1 MKESWRNLYKQNAG
15 IDILEALLAHGTLR
29 RSSRKYK
36 KGSYLFREGD
46 SIKGIYLLKSGKVQI
61 GKVTPEGRELTL
73 KMCGT
78 NQVVGEITVF
88 AGPSQYRL
96 DAKAIEDTE
105 CLKITIEDLEEA
117 LQRDQE
123 LAIAFMRW
131 TGIDQQKTQTKFRDL
146 LLHGKKGALYSTLIR
161 LSNSCGIAHGE
172 GVLIDV
178 MLTNQELA
186 NFCGMTREV
195 VNRILSD
202 LKKDKIIS
210 MKDGKLIIHQIPK
223 LKDAINCEDC
233 PIYLCKI
240 D

>member
-1 MKESWRNLYKQNAG
+1 MNETLQY
-15 IDILEALLAHGTLR
+15 LENMRHTSKKFA
-29 RSSRKYK
+29 
-36 KGSYLFREGD
+36 KGSYLFQEGD
-46 SIKGIYLLKSGKVQI
+46 PIRGIYLLKSGKVQI

-73 KMCGT
+73 KLCGAD
-78 NQVVGEITVF
+78 QMVGEITVF
-88 AGPSQYRL
+88 SGPSKYRL

-117 LQRDQE
+117 LQRDHN
-123 LAIAFMRW
+123 LAVAFMRW

-161 LSNSCGIAHGE
+161 LSNSYGETHPE

-178 MLTNQELA
+178 TLTNQEMA

-195 VNRILSD
+195 VNRMLSD
-202 LKKDKIIS
+202 LKRDGIIS
-210 MKDGKLIIHQIPK
+210 MKDGKIIIHQIPR
-223 LKDAINCEDC
+223 LKEEINCEEC

>member
-1 MKESWRNLYKQNAG
+1 MHETVPDLGAIR
-15 IDILEALLAHGTLR
+15 HTT
-29 RSSRKYK
+29 RKYE

-46 SIKGIYLLKSGKVQI
+46 PIKGIYLLKSGKVQI

-73 KMCGT
+73 KICGV
-78 NQVVGEITVF
+78 NQMVGEITVF
-88 AGPSQYRL
+88 SGPSQYRL

-105 CLKITIEDLEEA
+105 CIQIAIDDLEEA
-117 LQRDQE
+117 LQRDQA

-161 LSNSCGIAHGE
+161 LSNSYGELHEEGI
-172 GVLIDV
+172 LIDV
-178 MLTNQELA
+178 VLTNQELA

-195 VNRILSD
+195 VNRMLSD
-202 LKKDKIIS
+202 LKKDRILS
-210 MKDGKLIIHQIPK
+210 MKDGKLILHQIPK

>member
-1 MKESWRNLYKQNAG
+1 MQESWANLNNRNFD
-15 IDILEALLAHGTLR
+15 IDIHEALLVHGSIRHT
-29 RSSRKYK
+29 SRKYE

-46 SIKGIYLLKSGKVQI
+46 PIRGIYVLKSGKVQI

-73 KMCGT
+73 KICGT

-88 AGPSQYRL
+88 SGPSQYRL

-105 CLKITIEDLEEA
+105 CFKTAIEDLEEA
-117 LQRDQE
+117 LQLDQN

-161 LSNSCGIAHGE
+161 LSNSYGQAHEE

-178 MLTNQELA
+178 VLTNQELA
-186 NFCGMTREV
+186 NF
-195 VNRILSD
+195 
-202 LKKDKIIS
+202 
-210 MKDGKLIIHQIPK
+210 
-223 LKDAINCEDC
+223 
-233 PIYLCKI
+233 
-240 D
+240 

>member
-1 MKESWRNLYKQNAG
+1 MNSKNTE
-15 IDILEALLAHGTLR
+15 IDIHEALLRQGTVR
-29 RSSRKYK
+29 HTSRKYE
-36 KGSYLFREGD
+36 KGSYLFREGEP
-46 SIKGIYLLKSGKVQI
+46 IKGIFLLKSGKVQI

-73 KMCGT
+73 KICGT
-78 NQVVGEITVF
+78 SQVVGEITVF
-88 AGPSQYRL
+88 AGPAHYRL

-105 CLKITIEDLEEA
+105 CLKIAIEDLEEA

-161 LSNSCGIAHGE
+161 LSNSYGKAHDE

-178 MLTNQELA
+178 ALTNQDLA

-195 VNRILSD
+195 VNRMLSD
-202 LKKDKIIS
+202 LKKDRIIS
-210 MKDGKLIIHQIPK
+210 MEDGKLVIHQIPK
-223 LKDAINCEDC
+223 LKDTINCENC